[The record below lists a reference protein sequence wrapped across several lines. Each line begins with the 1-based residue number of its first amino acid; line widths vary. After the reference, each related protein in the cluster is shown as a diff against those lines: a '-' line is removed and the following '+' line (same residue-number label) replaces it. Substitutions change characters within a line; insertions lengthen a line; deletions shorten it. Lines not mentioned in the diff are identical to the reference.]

1 MLSPAFFI
9 NLFYLVLFCIYVCV
23 DDVKKKYI
31 MFEPKK
37 YGGVIFNETEDG
49 YKNWRVIN
57 LSFQNWHKE
66 FDKF

>member
-37 YGGVIFNETEDG
+37 YRGVIFNETEDG
-49 YKNWRVIN
+49 YKNWGGIN

>member
-9 NLFYLVLFCIYVCV
+9 NLSYLVLFSIYVCV

-31 MFEPKK
+31 MFELKM
-37 YGGVIFNETEDG
+37 YRGVIFNETEEG
-49 YKNWRVIN
+49 YKHWRGIN